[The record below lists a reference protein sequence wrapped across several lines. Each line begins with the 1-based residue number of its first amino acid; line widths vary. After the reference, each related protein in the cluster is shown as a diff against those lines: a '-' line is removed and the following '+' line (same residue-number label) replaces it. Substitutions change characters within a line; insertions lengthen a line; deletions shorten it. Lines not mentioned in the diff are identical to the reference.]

1 MIQGK
6 NTQTTV
12 PKKSSLYK
20 AKNFSPE
27 PTWFF
32 QPRVKPADTSTPTLS
47 SNQFSHLK
55 HVRILIKHRYLK

>member
-1 MIQGK
+1 MIQGKK

-20 AKNFSPE
+20 AKNFPPE
-27 PTWFF
+27 PTCFF

-47 SNQFSHLK
+47 PNQFSHVK
-55 HVRILIKHRYLK
+55 R

>member
-1 MIQGK
+1 MIQGKK

-20 AKNFSPE
+20 AKSFPPE
-27 PTWFF
+27 PTCFF

-47 SNQFSHLK
+47 PNQFSHVK
-55 HVRILIKHRYLK
+55 R